1 MRIEELRGRP
11 VARGEAFTFTWE
23 GQQVTAYPGETILG
37 ALLASGVRTLRETT
51 GGQPRGM
58 LCGIGL
64 CFDCLVTV
72 DGTPSC
78 RACVT
83 PAAAGVVVESNR
95 PHAWDTEGEIA

>member
-1 MRIEELRGRP
+1 MRIEELRGQR
-11 VARGEAFTFTWE
+11 VERGAAFTFTWE
-23 GQQVTAYPGETILG
+23 GEKVSAYPGETILG
-37 ALLASGVRTLRETT
+37 ALLARGVRTLRETP

-72 DGTPSC
+72 NGTPSC

-83 PAAAGVVVESNR
+83 PAAAGLVVERNR
-95 PHAWDTEGEIA
+95 LHAWDAEGETA

>member
-1 MRIEELRGRP
+1 MRIEDLRGQP
-11 VARGEAFTFTWE
+11 VERGQAFTFTWE
-23 GQQVTAYPGETILG
+23 GEKVTAYRGETILG
-37 ALLASGVRTLRETT
+37 ALLARGVRTLRETP

-72 DGTPSC
+72 NGTPSC

-83 PAAAGVVVESNR
+83 PAAAGLVVQRNR
-95 PHAWDTEGEIA
+95 LHAWDAEGETA